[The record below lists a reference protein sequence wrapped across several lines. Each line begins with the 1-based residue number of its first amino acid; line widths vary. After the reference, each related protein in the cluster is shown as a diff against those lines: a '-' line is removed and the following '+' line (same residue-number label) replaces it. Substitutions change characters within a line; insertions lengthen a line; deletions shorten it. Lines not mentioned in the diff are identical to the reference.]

1 MEKDTKDNNQVVVF
15 IDDGLELNINFDYE
29 NETVWLT
36 QAQLSE
42 LFESSSDNISLH
54 LKNIYGEGELSESLT
69 TEDFS
74 VVRIEGSRE
83 VKRTIKH
90 YNLDAVLSVGYRV
103 KSIKA
108 TQFRKWANTILSS
121 YLKKGYVIN
130 SSKVKIPNLT
140 EITEILDNYRKFDG
154 DLHLSGNELLE
165 FMIAYNRS
173 LTLLDDYDHQSFE
186 LPNGSKDVYRI
197 EYNECLDIVMRSKFT
212 GKNDNFGKE
221 RDKSFDSSISTIYQT
236 YDGKELYP
244 TLEQKAAMLL
254 YLVTKNHS
262 FIDGNKRIA
271 STVFLYFLDR
281 NDSLF
286 MNGRKRISDE
296 TLATLTILI
305 AASNPKDKDIII
317 NLILAILN

>member
-197 EYNECLDIVMRSKFT
+197 EYKECLDIVKRSKFT

-236 YDGKELYP
+236 YDGNELYP

-281 NDSLF
+281 NKSLF
-286 MNGRKRISDE
+286 VDGRKRISDE

>member
-83 VKRTIKH
+83 VKRIIKH

-197 EYNECLDIVMRSKFT
+197 EYKECLDIVKRSKFT

-281 NDSLF
+281 NKSLF
-286 MNGRKRISDE
+286 VDGRKRISDE

>member
-69 TEDFS
+69 TEDIS

-197 EYNECLDIVMRSKFT
+197 EYKECLDIVKRSKFT

-271 STVFLYFLDR
+271 STVFSIF
-281 NDSLF
+281 
-286 MNGRKRISDE
+286 
-296 TLATLTILI
+296 
-305 AASNPKDKDIII
+305 
-317 NLILAILN
+317 

>member
-1 MEKDTKDNNQVVVF
+1 MEKDTKENNQVVVF

-83 VKRTIKH
+83 VKRIIKH

-197 EYNECLDIVMRSKFT
+197 EYKECLDIVKRSKFT

-286 MNGRKRISDE
+286 VNGRKRISDE

>member
-197 EYNECLDIVMRSKFT
+197 EYKECLDIVKRSKFT

>member
-154 DLHLSGNELLE
+154 DLHLSGNDLLE

-173 LTLLDDYDHQSFE
+173 LSLLDDYDHQSFE
-186 LPNGSKDVYRI
+186 LPNGSEDVYKI
-197 EYNECLDIVMRSKFT
+197 EYSECLDIVKRSKFT

-236 YDGKELYP
+236 YDGNELYP

-281 NDSLF
+281 NKSLF
-286 MNGRKRISDE
+286 VDGRKRISDE

>member
-83 VKRTIKH
+83 VKRIIKH

-197 EYNECLDIVMRSKFT
+197 EYKECLDIVKRSKFT

-271 STVFLYFLDR
+271 STVFSIF
-281 NDSLF
+281 
-286 MNGRKRISDE
+286 
-296 TLATLTILI
+296 
-305 AASNPKDKDIII
+305 
-317 NLILAILN
+317 

>member
-54 LKNIYGEGELSESLT
+54 LKNIYGEGELSEGLT

-83 VKRTIKH
+83 VKRIIKH

-197 EYNECLDIVMRSKFT
+197 EYKECLDIVKRSKFT

-286 MNGRKRISDE
+286 VNGRKRISDE

>member
-140 EITEILDNYRKFDG
+140 EITEILDNYRK
-154 DLHLSGNELLE
+154 S
-165 FMIAYNRS
+165 
-173 LTLLDDYDHQSFE
+173 
-186 LPNGSKDVYRI
+186 
-197 EYNECLDIVMRSKFT
+197 
-212 GKNDNFGKE
+212 
-221 RDKSFDSSISTIYQT
+221 DKSATPHFHQF
-236 YDGKELYP
+236 GEL
-244 TLEQKAAMLL
+244 TAE
-254 YLVTKNHS
+254 
-262 FIDGNKRIA
+262 KR
-271 STVFLYFLDR
+271 FF
-281 NDSLF
+281 
-286 MNGRKRISDE
+286 
-296 TLATLTILI
+296 
-305 AASNPKDKDIII
+305 
-317 NLILAILN
+317 

>member
-197 EYNECLDIVMRSKFT
+197 EYKECLDIVKRSKFT
-212 GKNDNFGKE
+212 GKNDKFGKE

-271 STVFLYFLDR
+271 STVFLYFIDR
-281 NDSLF
+281 NKSLF
-286 MNGRKRISDE
+286 VDGRKRISDE

>member
-173 LTLLDDYDHQSFE
+173 LSLLDDYDHQSFE

-197 EYNECLDIVMRSKFT
+197 EYKECLDIVKRSKFT

-271 STVFLYFLDR
+271 STVFSIF
-281 NDSLF
+281 
-286 MNGRKRISDE
+286 
-296 TLATLTILI
+296 
-305 AASNPKDKDIII
+305 
-317 NLILAILN
+317 

>member
-36 QAQLSE
+36 QVQLSE

-197 EYNECLDIVMRSKFT
+197 EYKECLDIVKRSKFT

-271 STVFLYFLDR
+271 STVFSIF
-281 NDSLF
+281 
-286 MNGRKRISDE
+286 
-296 TLATLTILI
+296 
-305 AASNPKDKDIII
+305 
-317 NLILAILN
+317 

>member
-173 LTLLDDYDHQSFE
+173 LSLLDDYDHQSFE

-197 EYNECLDIVMRSKFT
+197 EYKECLDIVKRSKFT

-286 MNGRKRISDE
+286 VNGRKRISDE

>member
-173 LTLLDDYDHQSFE
+173 LTLLDDYDHQSFD
-186 LPNGSKDVYRI
+186 LPIGSKDVYRI
-197 EYNECLDIVMRSKFT
+197 EYKECLDIVKRSKFT

-281 NDSLF
+281 NKSLF
-286 MNGRKRISDE
+286 VDGRKRISDE

>member
-197 EYNECLDIVMRSKFT
+197 EYKECLDIVKRSKFT

-271 STVFLYFLDR
+271 STVFSIF
-281 NDSLF
+281 
-286 MNGRKRISDE
+286 
-296 TLATLTILI
+296 
-305 AASNPKDKDIII
+305 
-317 NLILAILN
+317 

>member
-1 MEKDTKDNNQVVVF
+1 MEKETKDNNQVVVF

-197 EYNECLDIVMRSKFT
+197 EYKECLDIVKRSKFT

-271 STVFLYFLDR
+271 STVFSIF
-281 NDSLF
+281 
-286 MNGRKRISDE
+286 
-296 TLATLTILI
+296 
-305 AASNPKDKDIII
+305 
-317 NLILAILN
+317 

>member
-197 EYNECLDIVMRSKFT
+197 EYKECLDIVKRRKFT

-271 STVFLYFLDR
+271 STVFSIF
-281 NDSLF
+281 
-286 MNGRKRISDE
+286 
-296 TLATLTILI
+296 
-305 AASNPKDKDIII
+305 
-317 NLILAILN
+317 

>member
-197 EYNECLDIVMRSKFT
+197 EYKECLDIVKRSKFT
-212 GKNDNFGKE
+212 GKNYNFGKE

-281 NDSLF
+281 NKSLF
-286 MNGRKRISDE
+286 VDGRKRISDE

>member
-108 TQFRKWANTILSS
+108 TQFHKWANTILSS

-197 EYNECLDIVMRSKFT
+197 EYNECLDIVKRSKFT

-281 NDSLF
+281 NKSLF
-286 MNGRKRISDE
+286 VDGRKRISDE

>member
-83 VKRTIKH
+83 VKRIIKH

-197 EYNECLDIVMRSKFT
+197 EYKECLDIVKRSKFT

-221 RDKSFDSSISTIYQT
+221 RDKSFDSSISTIYQS

-286 MNGRKRISDE
+286 VNGRKRISDE

>member
-173 LTLLDDYDHQSFE
+173 LSLLDDYDHQSFE

-197 EYNECLDIVMRSKFT
+197 EYKECLDIVKRSKFT

-281 NDSLF
+281 NKSLF
-286 MNGRKRISDE
+286 VDGRKRISDE

-305 AASNPKDKDIII
+305 AASNTKDKDIII

>member
-173 LTLLDDYDHQSFE
+173 LSLLDDYDHQSFE
-186 LPNGSKDVYRI
+186 LPNGSKDIYRI
-197 EYNECLDIVMRSKFT
+197 EYIECLDIVRRSKFT

-286 MNGRKRISDE
+286 VNGRKRISDE

>member
-165 FMIAYNRS
+165 FMIAYDRS
-173 LTLLDDYDHQSFE
+173 LSLLDEYDHQSFE

-197 EYNECLDIVMRSKFT
+197 EYKECLDIVKRSKFT

-281 NDSLF
+281 NKSLF
-286 MNGRKRISDE
+286 VDGRKRISDE

>member
-197 EYNECLDIVMRSKFT
+197 EYSECLDIVKRSKFT

-281 NDSLF
+281 NKSLF
-286 MNGRKRISDE
+286 VDGRKRISDE

>member
-173 LTLLDDYDHQSFE
+173 LTLLDEYDHQKFE
-186 LPNGSKDVYRI
+186 LPNGSKDVYKI
-197 EYNECLDIVMRSKFT
+197 EYNECIDIIKRSKFT

-244 TLEQKAAMLL
+244 TLEQKAANLL

-281 NDSLF
+281 NKSLF
-286 MNGRKRISDE
+286 IDGRKRISDE

-317 NLILAILN
+317 NLVLAILK

>member
-197 EYNECLDIVMRSKFT
+197 EYKECLDIVKRSKFT

-281 NDSLF
+281 NKSLF
-286 MNGRKRISDE
+286 VDGRKRISDE

-317 NLILAILN
+317 YLILAILN

>member
-197 EYNECLDIVMRSKFT
+197 EYNECLDIVKRSKFT

-271 STVFLYFLDR
+271 STVFSIF
-281 NDSLF
+281 
-286 MNGRKRISDE
+286 
-296 TLATLTILI
+296 
-305 AASNPKDKDIII
+305 
-317 NLILAILN
+317 

>member
-1 MEKDTKDNNQVVVF
+1 MENSTQNNDNNEVIF
-15 IDDGLELNINFDYE
+15 SDDGLELRVNFDSE
-29 NETVWLT
+29 RETFWLS
-36 QAQLSE
+36 QKQMSE
-42 LFESSSDNISLH
+42 LFETDQSVISRH
-54 LKNIYGEGELSESLT
+54 INSAFREKELERT
-69 TEDFS
+69 TS
-74 VVRIEGSRE
+74 MQKMHKSKASRPE
-83 VKRTIKH
+83 ML
-90 YNLDAVLSVGYRV
+90 YNLDVVISVGYRV
-103 KSIKA
+103 HSNRGVR
-108 TQFRKWANTILSS
+108 FRKWANGV
-121 YLKKGYVIN
+121 LKDFLLKGYVIN
-130 SSKVKIPNLT
+130 RNKLSIPNLT

-173 LTLLDDYDHQSFE
+173 LTLLDDYDHQSFD

-197 EYNECLDIVMRSKFT
+197 EYKECLDIVMRSKFT

-271 STVFLYFLDR
+271 STVFSIF
-281 NDSLF
+281 
-286 MNGRKRISDE
+286 
-296 TLATLTILI
+296 
-305 AASNPKDKDIII
+305 
-317 NLILAILN
+317 

>member
-54 LKNIYGEGELSESLT
+54 LKNIYSEGELSESLT

-108 TQFRKWANTILSS
+108 TQFRKWANTILSR

-173 LTLLDDYDHQSFE
+173 LSLLDDYDHQSFE

-197 EYNECLDIVMRSKFT
+197 EYKECLDIVKRSKFT

-236 YDGKELYP
+236 YDGKELYS

-281 NDSLF
+281 NKSLF
-286 MNGRKRISDE
+286 VDGRKRISDE

>member
-36 QAQLSE
+36 QVQLSE

-197 EYNECLDIVMRSKFT
+197 EYKECLDIVMRSKFA
-212 GKNDNFGKE
+212 GKNDNFAKE

-281 NDSLF
+281 NKSLF
-286 MNGRKRISDE
+286 VDGRKRISDE

>member
-83 VKRTIKH
+83 VKRIIKH

-173 LTLLDDYDHQSFE
+173 LSLLDDYDHQSFE

-197 EYNECLDIVMRSKFT
+197 EYKECLDIVKRSKFT

-286 MNGRKRISDE
+286 VNGRKRISDE

>member
-173 LTLLDDYDHQSFE
+173 LSLLDDYDHQSFE

-197 EYNECLDIVMRSKFT
+197 EYNECLDIVKRSKFT

-236 YDGKELYP
+236 YDGNELYP

-281 NDSLF
+281 NKSLF
-286 MNGRKRISDE
+286 VDGRKRISDE
-296 TLATLTILI
+296 TLATITILI

>member
-83 VKRTIKH
+83 VKRIIKH

-197 EYNECLDIVMRSKFT
+197 EYKECLDIVKRSKFT

>member
-197 EYNECLDIVMRSKFT
+197 EYKECLDIVKRSKFT

-281 NDSLF
+281 NKSLF
-286 MNGRKRISDE
+286 VDGRKRISDE